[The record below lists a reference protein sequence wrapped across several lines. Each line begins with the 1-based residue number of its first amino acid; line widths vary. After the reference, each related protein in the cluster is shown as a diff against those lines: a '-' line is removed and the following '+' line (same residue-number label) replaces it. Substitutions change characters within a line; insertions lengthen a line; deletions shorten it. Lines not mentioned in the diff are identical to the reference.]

1 MHRRIKHPLRK
12 KAVAIVTTL
21 LLAVAMAALPF
32 RRSKAMITGGEG
44 NQPIHDP
51 GWPAGTAA
59 IFNHTGRVAYWVGPP
74 FGGGE
79 WHAECRSDAK
89 ALNAVLADF
98 VKLDVK
104 TKKIVVHDGPG
115 TSVWLNI
122 NREKDKMEAAKMDWS
137 FSVWQPA
144 SWEQLRKMPD
154 EFVGETLKAGA
165 NGPPSTIDIYTS
177 DHLLWADLVIPQ
189 GMTIDDQ
196 RMAAH
201 GFSPADG
208 NVLEGNVI
216 DLATQKPIAAK
227 VRLQSIETPKTGG
240 YKYPVVSGTVA
251 DTQGHWV
258 LTNAPAGWYRVVL
271 EADGYVSR
279 VAGHARF
286 DAPARWQSFN
296 SGLLPPAPV
305 SGRVI
310 DAAGQ
315 PLADVDVR
323 FGDVAPEAGGQYGAP
338 DEFNAKTDADGRFHT
353 DLIPGH
359 ASVWVRKD
367 GYVRPGLGPKITAP
381 NADIALTMTKSTRL
395 AVSIDFKGA
404 APIKGYMIDLE
415 PEGGNVV
422 GSWGGSATVNEK
434 GQYAFE
440 NVPPGK
446 YILVGHPNPGGDRD
460 KTDPVTVELKGGEI
474 KEVTLTAKP
483 VAPPPGAN
491 PPAKPVKPPTTDE
504 RF

>member
-1 MHRRIKHPLRK
+1 M
-12 KAVAIVTTL
+12 
-21 LLAVAMAALPF
+21 
-32 RRSKAMITGGEG
+32 
-44 NQPIHDP
+44 
-51 GWPAGTAA
+51 
-59 IFNHTGRVAYWVGPP
+59 GPP

-79 WHAECRSDAK
+79 WHAECRGDAK

-104 TKKIVVHDGPG
+104 TKKLVIHDGPG
-115 TSVWLNI
+115 SSFWLNS
-122 NREKDKMEAAKMDWS
+122 NREKTKIDAAKMDWS
-137 FSVWQPA
+137 FSVWQLA
-144 SWEQLRKMPD
+144 SWEQLRKMPE
-154 EFVGETLKAGA
+154 EFVGETLKSGA
-165 NGPPSTIDIYTS
+165 NGPPSQIDIYVS
-177 DHLLWADLVIPQ
+177 DTLPWADLVIPKSL
-189 GMTIDDQ
+189 TIDDQ
-196 RMAAH
+196 RMEAH
-201 GFSPADG
+201 GFTPADG
-208 NVLEGNVI
+208 NVLEGKVV

-227 VRLQSIETPKTGG
+227 VRLQSVETPKTGG
-240 YKYPVVSGTVA
+240 YKYPTVAGTVA
-251 DTQGHWV
+251 DAQGHWV

-305 SGRVI
+305 SGRVT

-315 PLADVDVR
+315 PLADVDVQ
-323 FGDVAPEAGGQYGAP
+323 FGDVAADSGGQYGTP
-338 DEFNAKTDADGRFHT
+338 DDFKARTGTDGRFQT
-353 DLIPGH
+353 NLIPGR
-359 ASVWVRKD
+359 AQVWVRKD

-381 NADIALTMTKSTRL
+381 KADIALTMTKSTRL

-422 GSWGGSATVNEK
+422 GSWGGSATVDEK
-434 GQYAFE
+434 GHYAFE

-446 YILVGHPNPGGDRD
+446 YTLTGHPNPGGPNER
-460 KTDPVTVELKGGEI
+460 TDPVAVELKGGEI
-474 KEVTLTAKP
+474 KEVTLIAKP
-483 VAPPPGAN
+483 PAPPPGVK
-491 PPAKPVKPPTTDE
+491 PVKPVKPPTTDE